1 MTYVTARLAAH
12 HKQCDEDFVTAEGA
26 VRKGDWAAGAVAF
39 DMFRREAEAHFGA
52 EEDVLFP
59 AFERTTG
66 INSGPTRMMRMEH
79 MQMRSLFEQLASAL
93 AAKDEHG
100 FLGTAETLLIM
111 LQQHNLKEENILYP
125 MCERALSGD
134 VLLDAALETALA
146 ATTA

>member
-1 MTYVTARLAAH
+1 MTHVTARLAAH
-12 HKQCDEDFVTAEGA
+12 HKQCDADFVSGEEA

-39 DMFRREAEAHFGA
+39 DIFRREAEAHFGA

-66 INSGPTRMMRMEH
+66 ISTGPTRMMRMEH
-79 MQMRSLFEQLASAL
+79 MQMRALFEQLASAL

-125 MCERALSGD
+125 MCDQALSGH
-134 VLLDAALETALA
+134 VSLDAAIETALA